1 VNIKLSRLL
10 PGLSTARVRQRQAQN
25 HWMHSMA
32 SYGYTRRQICRRSN
46 DLSSIPLKNNGFL
59 STWSIGFIVV
69 VASLISPSSSFSRS
83 PNLQHRQCSHS
94 LNHRP
99 TLSINSACQSTR
111 ASWCLAASSTSDDT
125 LATASS
131 GIADTERLETLAQL
145 VNDALDEHGSEV
157 LKTFNARVGVISPDA
172 YADDDDF
179 QQNYLRLGLV
189 ASDNFKNDQ
198 TVASLPFYDTDGSG
212 LALAPHLAA
221 KVVYEKVLPE
231 GYDGWTG
238 DVGLL
243 AMLLLNEMAR
253 LNVDGGMGIDLPKR
267 KEAAQ
272 SLMAAWVVSLPSPEE
287 MSVLHPLNWDE
298 DAQEQLQSSS
308 TKKIYRLLDDIDD
321 DSSWLDE
328 KVWALDR
335 TKFPET
341 IKIKIGDDVAE
352 ERPCFSPDG
361 FRYAVSLVRSR
372 SFFVDGSLRLLPY
385 LDYANH
391 DDFDTYELRDGGIG
405 TLWGSAKGA
414 LLKSGKKLQ
423 PGDEVRISYG
433 PKGPA
438 DYLLDHG
445 FVPPMCRVSSNGGAV
460 SAELSFE
467 VDDADRFRDDKLDV
481 LEYETYEL
489 APMEPLQTFDVT
501 GGPGS
506 TGEPDPAMIQF
517 LRLTKLGGKDA
528 FLLES
533 IFRKEIWGFV
543 SEPVSED
550 NERAA
555 TTAVIDACER
565 ALADMIE
572 EGEEGSDGTASEK
585 ERLCT
590 MVRESEREALDRTLV
605 FAKQEA
611 EALDLKEYYQER
623 RLKSLGLDS
632 EWSQEDDILGGGGG
646 RVPGGADYDW

>member
-1 VNIKLSRLL
+1 
-10 PGLSTARVRQRQAQN
+10 
-25 HWMHSMA
+25 MA
-32 SYGYTRRQICRRSN
+32 SSDYSRGQSCRRSN
-46 DLSSIPLKNNGFL
+46 DLSSIPLKNGFL

-69 VASLISPSSSFSRS
+69 VVSLISPTSSFSRS

-99 TLSINSACQSTR
+99 ILSINSACQSTR
-111 ASWCLAASSTSDDT
+111 ASRCLAASSTSDDT

-131 GIADTERLETLAQL
+131 GIGDTERLEKLAQL

-157 LKTFNARVGVISPDA
+157 MKTFNARVAVISPDD

-212 LALAPHLAA
+212 LALAPHLVA
-221 KVVYEKVLPE
+221 KVVYDNVLPE

-238 DVGLL
+238 DIGLL

-253 LNVDGGMGIDLPKR
+253 LNVDGGTGIDLPKR

-272 SLMAAWVVSLPSPEE
+272 SLMAAWVVSLPTPEE
-287 MSVLHPLNWDE
+287 MSLLHPLNWDE
-298 DAQEQLQSSS
+298 NVQEQLQSSS

-321 DSSWLDE
+321 DSSWLNE

-335 TKFPET
+335 NKFPET
-341 IKIKIGDDVAE
+341 IKIQIGDDAVE

-361 FRYAVSLVRSR
+361 FRHAVSLVRSR

-391 DDFDTYELRDGGIG
+391 DDFDSYELRDGGIG
-405 TLWGSAKGA
+405 MLWGSAKGA
-414 LLKSGKKLQ
+414 LLKSGKKLGT
-423 PGDEVRISYG
+423 GDEVRISYG

-445 FVPPMCRVSSNGGAV
+445 FVPPMCRVSSNGAAV

-550 NERAA
+550 NERGAS
-555 TTAVIDACER
+555 TAVIDACER
-565 ALADMIE
+565 ALADMME

-605 FAKQEA
+605 YAKQEA

-632 EWSQEDDILGGGGG
+632 DWSQEDDILGEGGG